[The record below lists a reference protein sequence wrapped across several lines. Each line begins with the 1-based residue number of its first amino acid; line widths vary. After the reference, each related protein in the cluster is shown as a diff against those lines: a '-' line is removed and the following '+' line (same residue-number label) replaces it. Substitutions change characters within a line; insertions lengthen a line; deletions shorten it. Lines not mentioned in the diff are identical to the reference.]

1 MGPSRHTH
9 QRKSGIL
16 ETCSWKA
23 QEAGPSTCQR
33 TSMLMVFEICRRR
46 ACQGSA
52 SQLLGVRRSPN
63 SPRKGPA
70 QHPQARPG
78 LLVYPPF
85 PKHTLLPGPE
95 RQSPR
100 GAQGTR
106 CPREVRRGR
115 GCAQRRE
122 GDL

>member
-52 SQLLGVRRSPN
+52 SQLLGVRRTPN
-63 SPRKGPA
+63 SPRKGPE
-70 QHPQARPG
+70 QPPPG
-78 LLVYPPF
+78 LAGPAGLPPVSQAHAASR
-85 PKHTLLPGPE
+85 P
-95 RQSPR
+95 
-100 GAQGTR
+100 
-106 CPREVRRGR
+106 
-115 GCAQRRE
+115 
-122 GDL
+122 